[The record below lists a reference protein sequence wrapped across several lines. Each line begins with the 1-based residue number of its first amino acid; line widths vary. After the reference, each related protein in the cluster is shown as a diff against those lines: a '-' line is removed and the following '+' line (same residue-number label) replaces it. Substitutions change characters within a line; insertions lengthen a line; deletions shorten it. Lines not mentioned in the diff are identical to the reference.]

1 MFLIYFLLEHYFPN
15 KVNEEGFEI
24 MGWISIATM
33 IFVIILEFIEM
44 LTELVIDGW
53 RLIRKIRLKTKII

>member
-1 MFLIYFLLEHYFPN
+1 
-15 KVNEEGFEI
+15 

-44 LTELVIDGW
+44 LTELCIDGW
-53 RLIRKIRLKTKII
+53 RLIRKIRLKTKIIEMEKDENAE